1 MSEALQHGFC
11 VHLECTALETEH
23 VAHCTLFIAHRTLHN
38 AHCVGAAFEWP
49 ETGLLARL

>member
-11 VHLECTALETEH
+11 VHLECTAF
-23 VAHCTLFIAHRTLHN
+23 VGDGAHCTLFIAHRTLHN
-38 AHCVGAAFEWP
+38 AHFVGAAFEWP